1 MDFQKS
7 ISDEVT
13 TCYEDV
19 NFDVKV
25 PSHHC
30 SVSDSAL
37 LTSEELSD
45 FLWAASGHEI
55 TILIPALLLLT
66 IFVYEI
72 PYLSTTVTESWRVNT
87 SYMFM
92 VK

>member
-7 ISDEVT
+7 LSDVVT
-13 TCYEDV
+13 TCYKDV

-30 SVSDSAL
+30 TVSDSAL
-37 LTSEELSD
+37 LTSEELSE

-55 TILIPALLLLT
+55 ILIPALLLLT
-66 IFVYEI
+66 MFVYEI